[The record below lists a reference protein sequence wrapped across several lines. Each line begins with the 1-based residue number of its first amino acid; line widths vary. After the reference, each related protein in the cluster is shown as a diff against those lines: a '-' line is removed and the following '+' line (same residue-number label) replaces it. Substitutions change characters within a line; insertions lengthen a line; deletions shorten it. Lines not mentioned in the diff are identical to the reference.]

1 MRIIKEH
8 GERRTEII
16 DAAENL
22 FAAKGYASTAISDI
36 LEALNIA
43 KGTFYHYFASKEAL
57 MDAVIERY
65 IDAEMAV
72 AQAVAD
78 DPKISAHEKMFRIL
92 TDAGRDNERGDR
104 LEKEASAVGNADM
117 HQRTMASIVL
127 RLSPILEGIVRQGMR
142 EGTFN
147 TAYPKECMNSF
158 PNTNKMR
165 AALDKLDWLVCSE
178 LHNSET
184 TDNWKRPGVDPKA
197 CKTEVFL
204 LPSAHRIEK
213 EGTISNSGRWLQW
226 FDMAFTLRRTRS
238 FREMR

>member
-36 LEALNIA
+36 LAALNIA
-43 KGTFYHYFASKEAL
+43 KGTFYHYFVSKEAL

-78 DPKISAHEKMFRIL
+78 DPQISAHEKMFRIL
-92 TDAGRDNERGDR
+92 SGTGRDNERGDR
-104 LEKEASAVGNADM
+104 LEKEASTVGNADM

-127 RLSPILEGIVRQGMR
+127 RLSPILEGVVRQGMR

-147 TAYPKECMNSF
+147 TAYPKECMEILLAASEF
-158 PNTNKMR
+158 ILHGSAFAWSSAERLQKAR
-165 AALDKLDWLVCSE
+165 ALAWMAEKVLGVEEGRFNYLY
-178 LHNSET
+178 
-184 TDNWKRPGVDPKA
+184 KRY
-197 CKTEVFL
+197 
-204 LPSAHRIEK
+204 
-213 EGTISNSGRWLQW
+213 EGDGGCCDQC
-226 FDMAFTLRRTRS
+226 
-238 FREMR
+238 

>member
-16 DAAENL
+16 NAAENL

-57 MDAVIERY
+57 MDAIIERY

-78 DPKISAHEKMFRIL
+78 DPKISAHEKMFGIL

-127 RLSPILEGIVRQGMR
+127 RLSPILEGAVRQGMR

-147 TAYPKECMNSF
+147 TAYPKECLEILL
-158 PNTNKMR
+158 
-165 AALDKLDWLVCSE
+165 AASE
-178 LHNSET
+178 FILHGSAFAWSSAERLQKAKALA
-184 TDNWKRPGVDPKA
+184 WMAEKVLGVEEGRFSYLYKRY
-197 CKTEVFL
+197 
-204 LPSAHRIEK
+204 
-213 EGTISNSGRWLQW
+213 EGDGGCCDQC
-226 FDMAFTLRRTRS
+226 
-238 FREMR
+238 

>member
-8 GERRTEII
+8 GERRTEIL

-127 RLSPILEGIVRQGMR
+127 RLSPILEGVVRQGMR

-147 TAYPKECMNSF
+147 TAYPKECMEILLAASEF
-158 PNTNKMR
+158 ILHGSAFAWSGAERLQKAR
-165 AALDKLDWLVCSE
+165 ALAWMAEKVLGVEEGRFSYLY
-178 LHNSET
+178 
-184 TDNWKRPGVDPKA
+184 KRY
-197 CKTEVFL
+197 
-204 LPSAHRIEK
+204 
-213 EGTISNSGRWLQW
+213 EGDGGCCDQC
-226 FDMAFTLRRTRS
+226 
-238 FREMR
+238 

>member
-8 GERRTEII
+8 GERRTEIL

-104 LEKEASAVGNADM
+104 LEKAASAVSVF
-117 HQRTMASIVL
+117 HHS
-127 RLSPILEGIVRQGMR
+127 RLEAGL
-142 EGTFN
+142 
-147 TAYPKECMNSF
+147 
-158 PNTNKMR
+158 
-165 AALDKLDWLVCSE
+165 SE
-178 LHNSET
+178 
-184 TDNWKRPGVDPKA
+184 
-197 CKTEVFL
+197 
-204 LPSAHRIEK
+204 
-213 EGTISNSGRWLQW
+213 
-226 FDMAFTLRRTRS
+226 
-238 FREMR
+238 

>member
-36 LEALNIA
+36 LAALNIA
-43 KGTFYHYFASKEAL
+43 KGTFYHYFVSKEAL

-78 DPKISAHEKMFRIL
+78 DPQISAHEKMFRIL
-92 TDAGRDNERGDR
+92 SGTGRDNERGDR
-104 LEKEASAVGNADM
+104 LEKEASTVGNADM

-127 RLSPILEGIVRQGMR
+127 RLSPILEGVVRQGMR

-147 TAYPKECMNSF
+147 TAYPKECMEILLAASEF
-158 PNTNKMR
+158 ILHGSAFAWSSAERLQKAR
-165 AALDKLDWLVCSE
+165 ALY
-178 LHNSET
+178 
-184 TDNWKRPGVDPKA
+184 KRY
-197 CKTEVFL
+197 
-204 LPSAHRIEK
+204 
-213 EGTISNSGRWLQW
+213 EGDGGCCDQC
-226 FDMAFTLRRTRS
+226 
-238 FREMR
+238 

>member
-22 FAAKGYASTAISDI
+22 FAAKGYAGTAISDI

-147 TAYPKECMNSF
+147 TAYPKECMEILLAASEF
-158 PNTNKMR
+158 ILHGSAFAWSSAERLQKAR
-165 AALDKLDWLVCSE
+165 ALAWMAEKVLGVEEGRFSYLY
-178 LHNSET
+178 
-184 TDNWKRPGVDPKA
+184 KRY
-197 CKTEVFL
+197 
-204 LPSAHRIEK
+204 
-213 EGTISNSGRWLQW
+213 EGDGGCCDQC
-226 FDMAFTLRRTRS
+226 
-238 FREMR
+238 

>member
-8 GERRTEII
+8 GERRTEIL

-147 TAYPKECMNSF
+147 TAYPKECMEILL
-158 PNTNKMR
+158 
-165 AALDKLDWLVCSE
+165 AASE
-178 LHNSET
+178 
-184 TDNWKRPGVDPKA
+184 
-197 CKTEVFL
+197 FL
-204 LPSAHRIEK
+204 LHGSAFAWSSTERLQKAKALAWMAEK
-213 EGTISNSGRWLQW
+213 ALGAEQGRFNYLYKRYEGDGGCCDQC
-226 FDMAFTLRRTRS
+226 
-238 FREMR
+238 